1 MLLEGKLDGGVFNRG
16 VWNTA
21 EGQACAGTGCPRSV
35 LGLVPSSLED
45 APSVTAMQTKQKTGS
60 AISRLEKEDPVSSF
74 DSRLK
79 CQTGNNL
86 CWLTGARGDLV
97 KRSGNS
103 G

>member
-1 MLLEGKLDGGVFNRG
+1 MVGFLTEGCGTQQRAKLVQ
-16 VWNTA
+16 
-21 EGQACAGTGCPRSV
+21 GQAAPRSA